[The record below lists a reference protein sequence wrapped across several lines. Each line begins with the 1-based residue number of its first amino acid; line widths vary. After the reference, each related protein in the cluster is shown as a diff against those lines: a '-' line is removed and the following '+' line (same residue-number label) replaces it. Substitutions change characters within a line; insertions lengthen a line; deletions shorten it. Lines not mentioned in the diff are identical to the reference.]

1 MTHGSPCCG
10 AHFHQNSIARQ
21 CTQLVLLFFGCVCT
35 LVAAQTPAQTPAPVS
50 FMAYA
55 SVEEKTLFV
64 HGGRT
69 NYSSGISFNQFF
81 SLDLT
86 QSGWNTS
93 NPPWKTLSTRNGS
106 LSSPTDYE
114 HAMTVSKGNEN
125 LIIWGYD
132 SGLAVYNIPSN
143 SWVSNSSL
151 PAGSTLKLDGI
162 RVVTDPVSGL
172 IYAPSGANHS
182 YSMMRYDLANNIV
195 TMLPMPDILLG
206 WQVTYYSAVWS
217 TQRNSMLMY
226 GGATFTT
233 PKTAHPYFFEFFP
246 SNNSWNLIGDYPGD
260 LNSQCMIPAYNGTK
274 MIVFG
279 GEDIAFNPF
288 GAVYILDVATL
299 SWTRVSSIS
308 PQTQNRADMACAV
321 AGDNFLAWGGDQD
334 FKIGAFGTPVIFN
347 LKTNQWTTQ
356 YIASFPDASGAGSGS
371 SGSFGSPNTTP
382 PTDSSSSPKSSNV
395 VTIASAVAV
404 VVVVATVIV
413 FVYRRRSRSPKQ
425 QHSNNSR
432 TSLSVAVK
440 NDNDLELN
448 KMYPAV
454 SSTESKQDRAP
465 QGHQPS
471 ITRAPE
477 RDLYS
482 TSTIVSGGDNSTL
495 VGSPVAR
502 YHHLGIAN
510 SSTYSPSETSSPTS
524 PHTLPAELG
533 SHNAVKLR
541 SPQGM
546 LSPKQPQTLATG
558 TNSGA
563 ILLEEQI
570 AQTRAQHE
578 LQYRQHQE
586 YLEHLRLQQ
595 QAELEALQ
603 LQLNSTN
610 CDQT

>member
-217 TQRNSMLMY
+217 TQRN
-226 GGATFTT
+226 T
-233 PKTAHPYFFEFFP
+233 
-246 SNNSWNLIGDYPGD
+246 
-260 LNSQCMIPAYNGTK
+260 YNGTK